1 MKKLLTFALVAI
13 MLLTTFTGCN
23 VTLDDVIYVMDLL
36 TPTVPQTTE
45 PEATE
50 APTDPNAPVR
60 TTVTK
65 EEFLASMESVNFTI
79 SASTISSD
87 GTTQSTLYRITDS
100 AIYALLP
107 APAGDEVQETE
118 AFLIMAHHTLY
129 AIRKEASGYVAYAS
143 GNNDFRPGL
152 TLGYLLGARSV
163 GYDSFV
169 YNEETGTYTYDGDTY
184 NGTYEYRFENG
195 KLKSFS
201 TQGGTMYISDIG
213 TTVVDVPEYTI
224 DKNESIRTTATA
236 EEWLAAMELANYS
249 SISQTISADNIQRAQ
264 STIGVANSTITNDL
278 TGSTYT
284 SNRMYQYERILS
296 ESDISESRFYFT
308 SSFVNGE
315 LSSQYQIRE
324 EGDGYVAYPYN
335 EKLEYPTLGDLFG
348 DIAYSDLVYN
358 EKTMSYKYETEEF
371 TFEIG
376 FEDGSVVGIIHTLRS
391 EGTTTVSR
399 FLDVGETSFRVPD
412 YTYAPTDSQ

>member
-79 SASTISSD
+79 SASFSSSD
-87 GTTQSTLYRITDS
+87 GTTQSVLYRITDS

-118 AFLIMAHHTLY
+118 SLIIMHHTLY
-129 AIRKEASGYVAYAS
+129 GIRKEASGYVAYAS
-143 GNNDFRPGL
+143 GSNDFRPGL
-152 TLGYLLGARSV
+152 TLGYLLGAHSV
-163 GYDSFV
+163 RYDSLV

-201 TQGGTMYISDIG
+201 IQSGTMYISDIG

-224 DKNESIRTTATA
+224 YKNESIRTTATA

-249 SISQTISADNIQRAQ
+249 AISQTISADNIQRAQ
-264 STIGVANSTITNDL
+264 STIGVTSSTITNDL
-278 TGSTYT
+278 TGGTYT
-284 SNRMYQYERILS
+284 INRKYQYERILS
-296 ESDISESRFYFT
+296 ENDISESRFYFT
-308 SSFVNGE
+308 SHFVNGE

-335 EKLEYPTLGDLFG
+335 EKLEYHTLGDLFG